1 MPDGSGM
8 DSSIYRQKEE
18 RGNGLPDPLHTAMY
32 RYVIKRLLMLI
43 PVIILTSFIVFFIIN
58 LAPGDVVGQLTG
70 GDATPEE
77 VAEIRARLGLD
88 QPILVRY
95 IRYLGGL
102 LHGDLGN
109 SYISGKSVFESYSEK
124 LPATLFLALSSI
136 FVSIIISLPLG
147 IASAV
152 HHGSIRDNLGMILAL
167 IGLSMPNFWLGL
179 LLIILFAL
187 NLGWLPSGGAEG
199 LKSVILPAITV
210 GTGLTAMLTR
220 TTRSSMLDVIRQD
233 YLRTARAKGVP
244 EKVVIRKHALRN
256 ALIPVITVI
265 GTQLGTCLG
274 GAILTETVFAWP
286 GVGRLILDAVNSRDI
301 PMVTGCI
308 ILKTITISIILLI
321 VDLLYAVVD
330 PRIRAQYA
338 KGGK

>member
-1 MPDGSGM
+1 
-8 DSSIYRQKEE
+8 
-18 RGNGLPDPLHTAMY
+18 
-32 RYVIKRLLMLI
+32 MLI
-43 PVIILTSFIVFFIIN
+43 PVIFITSFVVFFIIN
-58 LAPGDVVGQLTG
+58 MAPGDAVAQLTG

-77 VAEIRARLGLD
+77 VAAVRMQLGLD
-88 QPILVRY
+88 QPIMIRY
-95 IRYLGGL
+95 LKYLGGL
-102 LHGDLGN
+102 LHGDLGT
-109 SYISGKSVFESYSEK
+109 SFITGRSVYESYMEK
-124 LPATLFLALSSI
+124 LPATLSLALASI
-136 FVSIIISLPLG
+136 FVSIIISIPLG
-147 IASAV
+147 VSSAV
-152 HHGSIRDNLGMILAL
+152 HHGSIRDNVGMVAAL
-167 IGLSMPNFWLGL
+167 LGLSMPNFWLGL
-179 LLIILFAL
+179 LLIIVFSLK
-187 NLGWLPSGGAEG
+187 LGWFPSGGSDGFTAI
-199 LKSVILPAITV
+199 ILPAITV

-244 EKVVIRKHALRN
+244 ENIVIRKHALKN

-308 ILKTITISIILLI
+308 IMKTITISIILLI

-330 PRIRAQYA
+330 PRIRAQYS